1 MKIVAMT
8 YVIEG
13 ARPDDSAQLGP
24 LLLTAWLQSYP
35 NPEAGISEDWIREQ
49 RGSSAT
55 PEGIDRWREYIEAVN
70 QKPDLLFCRVVR
82 SGTETVGVL
91 CGHRREV
98 VTLGPMYLLSH
109 VQGQGLGG
117 RMMTR
122 VPRLAQSHTRMALG
136 HRIQLRRGS
145 LLPAPRI
152 QDHGR
157 AGTLER
163 EAAQLPDGP
172 RGRVGGPARP
182 GPARPGPA
190 AAATAASGFPHGH
203 ADPRSP
209 EAERCA
215 SGCRPESLS
224 AAAGSPRMLH
234 RTRLRIIEKA
244 GSSGYPAPQ
253 VTR

>member
-1 MKIVAMT
+1 MT

-70 QKPDLLFCRVVR
+70 QETDLLFCRVVR
-82 SGTETVGVL
+82 SGTEIVGVL

-109 VQGQGLGG
+109 VQGLGLGG
-117 RMMTR
+117 RMMTEFLAWAGATLVWLWATEYNDGAVR
-122 VPRLAQSHTRMALG
+122 FYQRHGFRITGERELWKGRLPNLRMA
-136 HRIQLRRGS
+136 
-145 LLPAPRI
+145 
-152 QDHGR
+152 
-157 AGTLER
+157 R
-163 EAAQLPDGP
+163 EVAKAARCD
-172 RGRVGGPARP
+172 
-182 GPARPGPA
+182 PA
-190 AAATAASGFPHGH
+190 AAATAASGFPQGH

-215 SGCRPESLS
+215 SGCRPEIC
-224 AAAGSPRMLH
+224 PP
-234 RTRLRIIEKA
+234 LRVLLGCPTGRA
-244 GSSGYPAPQ
+244 FGSSGRQEAAA
-253 VTR
+253 TRRRRPRDEFARTAVSHP